1 MALHVRLPDE
11 TFEYVLRA
19 DQDSDNPT
27 VFTFRAPS
35 ARAQARLTQSVMND
49 RDLIQAMSEAKA
61 QANGSD
67 LKPEDLE
74 PYLKGKQVDLA
85 STVGDY
91 MDLLDDCL
99 ISVQPVL
106 DPAGKAMEMTGKQ
119 FLQVVD
125 FGTVMEL
132 GPAVLQRASLS
143 EGQAK
148 NSDAQPEPG
157 PGASAAQSAH
167 E

>member
-49 RDLIQAMSEAKA
+49 QDLLQAMNEAKA
-61 QANGSD
+61 EANGSE

-91 MDLLDDCL
+91 IELLNDCL
-99 ISVQPVL
+99 ISVNPVI
-106 DPAGKAMEMTGKQ
+106 DPAGKSLEMSGAA
-119 FLQVVD
+119 FMQVVD

-132 GPAVLQRASLS
+132 GPAALKRGSLS

-148 NSDAQPEPG
+148 NSDAQPEQEP
-157 PGASAAQSAH
+157 AALAAPSAH

>member
-49 RDLIQAMSEAKA
+49 QDLIQAMNEAKA
-61 QANGSD
+61 EANGGEI
-67 LKPEDLE
+67 KPEHLE
-74 PYLKGKQVDLA
+74 PFLKGKQVDLA

-91 MDLLDDCL
+91 MELLSDCL
-99 ISVQPVL
+99 ISVKPVL
-106 DPAGKAMEMTGKQ
+106 DPDGKSLEMTGTQ

-125 FGTVMEL
+125 FGVVMEL
-132 GPAVLQRASLS
+132 GPAVLKRGSLS

-148 NSDAQPEPG
+148 NSDAQPEPK
-157 PGASAAQSAH
+157 PEASAAQTVH

>member
-1 MALHVRLPDE
+1 MALHVRLLDE

-49 RDLIQAMSEAKA
+49 KDLIQAMNQAKEN
-61 QANGSD
+61 ANGGEV
-67 LKPEDLE
+67 KPEDLE
-74 PYLKGKQVDLA
+74 PYLSGKQVDLA

-91 MDLLDDCL
+91 MALLGDCL
-99 ISVQPVL
+99 VSVKPVITP
-106 DPAGKAMEMTGKQ
+106 DEKEHEMTGAQ

-132 GPAVLQRASLS
+132 GPAVLKRGTLS
-143 EGQAK
+143 EGQVK
-148 NSDAQPEPG
+148 NSDAQPGQEP
-157 PGASAAQSAH
+157 AAMAAQTVH